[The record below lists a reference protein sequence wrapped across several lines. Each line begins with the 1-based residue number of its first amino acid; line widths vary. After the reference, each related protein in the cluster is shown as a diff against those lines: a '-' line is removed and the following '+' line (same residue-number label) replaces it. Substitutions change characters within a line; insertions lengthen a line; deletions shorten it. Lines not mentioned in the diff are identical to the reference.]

1 MYPPCKFIHGSSI
14 IRRLCSHRGRRLS
27 SDEKDYKMRK
37 RCQYHKLLQWGWQS
51 GVSIGVT
58 IRVSFA
64 KSFVREVTAVKKDVI
79 VLLDVGD
86 SMGDSLPGDLLVT
99 EGTSKLSVFVALVVE
114 LLDTVA
120 YAITFNISGASVVL
134 SLVSIHFD
142 ITFIQKSAAMTCQPS
157 RKTLVFI
164 LL

>member
-1 MYPPCKFIHGSSI
+1 MAIWGVNWGDHSRFFCEELRQDIP
-14 IRRLCSHRGRRLS
+14 
-27 SDEKDYKMRK
+27 RK
-37 RCQYHKLLQWGWQS
+37 NAILNHES
-51 GVSIGVT
+51 VH
-58 IRVSFA
+58 
-64 KSFVREVTAVKKDVI
+64 EVTAVKKDVI